1 MGGLTMT
8 CSLRQSFDECVLI
21 VVHVFVNPHKPFHNM
36 VFHVLDGCS
45 VFSTTATIRLYP
57 PKLQSICKSSAISV
71 SMERSAREIWC
82 SDWQQSYLEIAHVPR
97 DGLDETLEIPIDLVC
112 SESPVHC

>member
-1 MGGLTMT
+1 MT
-8 CSLRQSFDECVLI
+8 FSLRQSFDECVLI

-36 VFHVLDGCS
+36 VSHILDGCS
-45 VFSTTATIRLYP
+45 VFSTAATIRLYP

-97 DGLDETLEIPIDLVC
+97 DGLDETLEIPIDLVR
-112 SESPVHC
+112 SKSPVHC

>member
-1 MGGLTMT
+1 MT

-21 VVHVFVNPHKPFHNM
+21 VVHVFVDPQKPFHNI

-45 VFSTTATIRLYP
+45 VSSTAATISVYPQRLRSKY
-57 PKLQSICKSSAISV
+57 KSSAISV

-97 DGLDETLEIPIDLVC
+97 DGLDETLEIPIDLVR